1 MMGLMSSQDAD
12 LFSDDEVP
20 SRRPV
25 LASPSVQA
33 LPTPAKED
41 PDPDDYPRVVR
52 PSLVQLSAEVSPSLP
67 LTTKESDTDAR
78 RLPSATQTAH
88 IEGPC
93 PNLWCGRRL
102 NKSVVLL
109 PNTWI
114 TLGKEGCHV
123 KLPSRMVSTK
133 HCQLRWVSAAR
144 QVEFVDTSTNGT
156 WVSGEKV
163 YRNRKEPKLLEHGA
177 RVVIENDPPEN
188 RFNFVL
194 DLRPTGLAFAD
205 PRQLPRGVDRPKQEL
220 EREKWK
226 KHLFSLRMRQDKQE
240 SDILEKEKFYHELQV
255 QRRELEAKTQL
266 WQGEIERLKEDT
278 EMVLKKMFEK
288 RDAWKAKLQE
298 LYKANE
304 EVTVPLTQRTIEKQ
318 DQVHQL
324 EGKSLGEKAE
334 LQAEIKRLDEECER
348 KRAELEDHASRYAEL
363 NHVLPAGD
371 EVLTLDVAGETF
383 RAYRSTLQ
391 QVEGSVLCT
400 LASGRWQGSSPSEGT
415 IFLDCNPHSFKEILE
430 FLRERRLDRAA
441 LPSFSPKAAR
451 LADYLGIPVARVVE
465 DIYLIAEFQRAGDN
479 KVAPGFMFDVMI
491 SGPFECLIHTI
502 SFSMGRGGKA
512 SLFVRSGS
520 CLEAQTDRE
529 GWKELC
535 SLQVVMGRN
544 RMDLPRGEAKTIGP
558 NGVLGVYLCF
568 SEGADDLLY
577 SDKPSQASHKVLS
590 EHRTLSDGMKLV
602 SLKGRVAGTNSF
614 SFGAHRDD
622 RFFVGSIE
630 YSLE

>member
-324 EGKSLGEKAE
+324 EGKVSE
-334 LQAEIKRLDEECER
+334 LQRLIYPDRFSLAQFPEADKAKGALTEDETDHEEASQSRKEPFSEPEEDAATASAKFKDLSAAQQSSGYAPTTPAKTPAPEDSAAYQHDSAPAIDSATFAEEAVPFLMELTMQEFPKGDEEEPAEPAAKRL
-348 KRAELEDHASRYAEL
+348 K
-363 NHVLPAGD
+363 
-371 EVLTLDVAGETF
+371 
-383 RAYRSTLQ
+383 
-391 QVEGSVLCT
+391 
-400 LASGRWQGSSPSEGT
+400 
-415 IFLDCNPHSFKEILE
+415 
-430 FLRERRLDRAA
+430 
-441 LPSFSPKAAR
+441 
-451 LADYLGIPVARVVE
+451 
-465 DIYLIAEFQRAGDN
+465 
-479 KVAPGFMFDVMI
+479 
-491 SGPFECLIHTI
+491 
-502 SFSMGRGGKA
+502 
-512 SLFVRSGS
+512 
-520 CLEAQTDRE
+520 TD
-529 GWKELC
+529 
-535 SLQVVMGRN
+535 
-544 RMDLPRGEAKTIGP
+544 DT
-558 NGVLGVYLCF
+558 
-568 SEGADDLLY
+568 
-577 SDKPSQASHKVLS
+577 
-590 EHRTLSDGMKLV
+590 
-602 SLKGRVAGTNSF
+602 
-614 SFGAHRDD
+614 
-622 RFFVGSIE
+622 
-630 YSLE
+630 